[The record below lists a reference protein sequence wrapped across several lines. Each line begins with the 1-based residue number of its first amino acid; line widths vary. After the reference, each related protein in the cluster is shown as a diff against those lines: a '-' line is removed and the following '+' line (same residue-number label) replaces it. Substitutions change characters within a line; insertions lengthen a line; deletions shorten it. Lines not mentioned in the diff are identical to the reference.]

1 MNCTEARNRIDT
13 TTEGHALTDDT
24 QLHEHLKSCADC
36 RAYIEA
42 SGVFEQALQTA
53 AIDDT
58 VPGLTLDEQRRQVE
72 YRLKTHRTAV
82 HSSQHHLL
90 SRPAWRL
97 TVSAATIALAAI
109 MFVPFTR
116 YTTVGYD
123 VSVDGTCMD
132 VALNHDGMCELLGRL
147 GLVDAGVDLIGCDT
161 TCSVAILDLKTE
173 HEARMVV
180 GAMNRLCKK
189 NLISNIV
196 PIRTKSSRT
205 LLERA
210 NDLIQHDES

>member
-13 TTEGHALTDDT
+13 SIDCQALTDDT
-24 QLHEHLKSCADC
+24 LLQEHLKNCADC
-36 RAYIEA
+36 RAYAETSSI
-42 SGVFEQALQTA
+42 FEQALQTA
-53 AIDDT
+53 AVDDT

-82 HSSQHHLL
+82 RSSRHHLL

-97 TVSAATIALAAI
+97 TVSAATIALATFLFI
-109 MFVPFTR
+109 PFTR
-116 YTTVGYD
+116 YQTVGYD
-123 VSVDGTCMD
+123 LSVDGTCLD
-132 VALNHDGMCELLGRL
+132 VALNHEGMCEMLGRL

-161 TCSVAILDLKTE
+161 ACCVSILDLKTE

-180 GAMNRLCKK
+180 GAMNRLCQK
-189 NLISNIV
+189 NLTSNII